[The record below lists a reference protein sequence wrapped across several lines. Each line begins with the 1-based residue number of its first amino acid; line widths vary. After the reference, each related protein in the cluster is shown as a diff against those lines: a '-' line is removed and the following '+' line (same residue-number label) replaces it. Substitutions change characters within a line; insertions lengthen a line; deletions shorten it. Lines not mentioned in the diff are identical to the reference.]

1 MIFGLFDH
9 IDRADDRPLAQQF
22 DERIEFVQAADKAGF
37 YCLHVAEH
45 HSSPLNMCPAPS
57 IYLSMVARATKQIH
71 IGPLVYLLTLY
82 TPLRLA
88 EEICMLDHISKG
100 RLEVGVGRGVSPFEL
115 NFHRVDHDDSRNIF
129 FDAFACLNKAL
140 GNDVF
145 SYEGQYF
152 SYSDVPMSL
161 RPYQDPLPP
170 YWYGS
175 SNTVGAKWAGE
186 QGMHFTSNGPIA
198 EAKENIDAYLAAL
211 MKRGGPAQPKSGFPG
226 GAAIGQL
233 RHIYVA
239 ETDEDARRIAKPALE
254 HHIRNLNW
262 LRMRH
267 GDTEFT
273 RRLNVHRGTSYE
285 SWEENRMVIAGSP
298 ETVVSEITQQA
309 AMLGINYLLAYFF
322 FGSMTFDDAMRSFKL
337 FHKEVMPKLAEI

>member
-1 MIFGLFDH
+1 MKFGLFDH

-22 DERIEFVQAADKAGF
+22 DERIEFVQAADRAGF

-88 EEICMLDHISKG
+88 EEICMVDHISKG

-115 NFHRVDHDDSRNIF
+115 NFHRVDHDASRNIF

-152 SYSDVPMSL
+152 SYSDVPMAL

-285 SWEENRMVIAGSP
+285 SWEENRMGIAGSP

-309 AMLGINYLLAYFF
+309 AMLGINYLLAYLF
-322 FGSMTFDDAMRSFKL
+322 FGSMTLKDAMRSFKL
-337 FHKEVMPKLAEI
+337 FHNEVMPKLAKI